1 MDSQDKYSQF
11 ICSNTLEMTMDE
23 METDHIIP
31 VHIKDNEQAISHM
44 QFIESVSEVGKEIF
58 GEAAAPLIRV
68 SHPIKGRI
76 PEARNKPAKDLLPEE
91 TTLYYERMA
100 WMINFPSIT
109 SQVGD
114 EVLELTIGG
123 VKAYNL
129 DNLYSTKDTHE
140 HFKLFV
146 GFKNNVCTNLCVATT
161 GLLSDLR
168 VNSVEH
174 LKASAYQLFESFQM
188 FQFEQQIQLYDALKS
203 SSLTEA
209 QFAHL
214 LGRVKLYNSMPK
226 KLQKEV
232 PPLGLSDSQL
242 SMVASDYYQDKSH
255 CRSEDSSISLW
266 NVYNLFTGATK
277 SSYIDTFLDRN
288 VQSFSGVI
296 ELMGGLQDKRSWY
309 LDL

>member
-1 MDSQDKYSQF
+1 MDKYNQF
-11 ICSNTLEMTMDE
+11 ICANTLDMTLDE

-44 QFIESVSEVGKEIF
+44 QFIESVSEVGKEVF

-76 PEARNKPAKDLLPEE
+76 PDARNKPAKDLLPEE

-100 WMINFPSIT
+100 WMVNFPSIT

-146 GFKNNVCTNLCVATT
+146 GFKNTVCTNLCVATT

-174 LKASAYQLFESFQM
+174 LKVSAYQLFESFQL
-188 FQFEQQIQLYDALKS
+188 FQLKQQVELYEALKS
-203 SSLTEA
+203 ASLTEA

-226 KLQKEV
+226 KLQKDV
-232 PPLGLSDSQL
+232 PALGLSDSQL
-242 SMVASDYYQDKSH
+242 STVAEDYFKDQSH
-255 CRSEDSSISLW
+255 ARSADGTISLW
-266 NVYNLFTGATK
+266 NIYNLFTGAVK
-277 SSYIDTFLDRN
+277 NSYIDTFLDRN
-288 VQSFSGVI
+288 VKAFEGASH
-296 ELMGGLQDKRSWY
+296 LQKAVANHEQSWY
-309 LDL
+309 LN